1 MDAKNRNLEAANIT
15 LNRELV
21 DARTKSTSNKSD
33 QVKALKVEIKEWR
46 KELGNERR
54 QKIKLESSL
63 SDLKAKINESKILE
77 NLVVVEENPL
87 SAVTETSL
95 PDETVEENIECSICA
110 EVIHDFIP
118 TYFSGVE
125 MNPACDGCKGSSEE
139 SETQADNHGRWWQFH
154 INRFFSIKVFG
165 EKSRKGFL

>member
-1 MDAKNRNLEAANIT
+1 MDARNRNLEAANIT

-54 QKIKLESSL
+54 QKIKLENAL

-87 SAVTETSL
+87 SAVT
-95 PDETVEENIECSICA
+95 
-110 EVIHDFIP
+110 
-118 TYFSGVE
+118 
-125 MNPACDGCKGSSEE
+125 
-139 SETQADNHGRWWQFH
+139 
-154 INRFFSIKVFG
+154 
-165 EKSRKGFL
+165 